1 MLQTFGSEPEMVTKD
16 FMKKYDF
23 SKLDPKNSEKHK
35 SGFSPDLEKAV
46 FSMGTTGITVSY
58 TGSVNKK
65 SSGYE
70 VNIIVNYQIYD
81 SFSNPAD
88 SYDIKGMPK
97 VDWGRPYNIKS
108 NVRTFNLKE
117 TYKTTDEIKNAMVGQ
132 IIKGIGN

>member
-46 FSMGTTGITVSY
+46 FSMGNTGITVSY

-81 SFSNPAD
+81 SFSNLQNF
-88 SYDIKGMPK
+88 
-97 VDWGRPYNIKS
+97 R
-108 NVRTFNLKE
+108 VRKISFYKIVFNS
-117 TYKTTDEIKNAMVGQ
+117 
-132 IIKGIGN
+132 